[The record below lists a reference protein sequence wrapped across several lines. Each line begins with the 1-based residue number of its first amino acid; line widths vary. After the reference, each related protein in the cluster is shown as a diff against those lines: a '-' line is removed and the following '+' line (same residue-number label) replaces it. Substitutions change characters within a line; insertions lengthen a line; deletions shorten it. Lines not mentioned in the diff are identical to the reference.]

1 MRKILAGL
9 ALVSWM
15 LTLCGCG
22 TAPTPTIRVGVALY
36 QQEDTFIST
45 VAQSLQQKALEEEQ
59 ARGGE
64 DQSLRGRRPGAA
76 RRSKMNRWTG
86 FWTRSTT

>member
-22 TAPTPTIRVGVALY
+22 TAPTPTVGVGVAFLPPDGY
-36 QQEDTFIST
+36 VYLHYHPAPRAD
-45 VAQSLQQKALEEEQ
+45 VP
-59 ARGGE
+59 GG
-64 DQSLRGRRPGAA
+64 RAAPG
-76 RRSKMNRWTG
+76 G
-86 FWTRSTT
+86 